1 MTLKLS
7 GYLFTGP
14 FPIDKTIIRAN
25 QPPVVFIVIAKGG
38 PGWAPT
44 FRVIDVGYTEESG
57 ITFADHPA
65 LTQWTA
71 ASDSVPGLY
80 FFYTPKSQFSTTDR
94 QKIADDL
101 RQKYNPPDGLVE
113 G

>member
-44 FRVIDVGYTEESG
+44 FRVIDVGYTEDTG
-57 ITFADHPA
+57 IVFADHVDQRKCIQAIECQAPLFA
-65 LTQWTA
+65 L
-71 ASDSVPGLY
+71 PGLVRSVSHKGRS
-80 FFYTPKSQFSTTDR
+80 FRK
-94 QKIADDL
+94 K
-101 RQKYNPPDGLVE
+101 
-113 G
+113 